1 MHGLI
6 FFLYFIFINMI
17 LQVMKNRITINRV
30 RLTFITAFIFV
41 GIFMLAT
48 YNNVNKTES
57 ESRNVKSALDVL
69 LQLQNISADIQL
81 IEAGQRGFTNY
92 GNVVFLD
99 LYNQGMKRI
108 RRDTSILAQLT
119 LTDSTKFEERTK
131 LLSLLNKKLWY
142 SKSAVEAMRIN
153 RHDSVAKTAQAAT
166 VILITDS
173 ITATISSIENKDRLL
188 LQESNVEREKY
199 AKRTAWQFLLLAI
212 FFYLILYYSFKT
224 IKNDFGQLQKNEK
237 TLKFNASIIQNISDP
252 VITTDA
258 KYNITNWN
266 VYAEKLYGYKEQ
278 EVIGKEVEALLNIK
292 IIKPLHTETL
302 PDSFEN
308 DYWKGEAIHHHK
320 NGNPIN
326 VELSTS
332 SIKGAAGEK
341 LGIVNVIR
349 DITQRKNMEY
359 RLQQLTV
366 NLQQQVKVKVA
377 ELNNV
382 FERIADAFI
391 ALDNQ
396 WNYTYVNK
404 KAAELHGKKAEDLIG
419 KNIWDE
425 FPDVADEPFYSA
437 LQMAKQTQQP
447 QRLQLYYFKKDKWF
461 EDLIYPSADGIS
473 VYYLDITIRKKAEI
487 SLEKVHQKL
496 SYHIKNTPM
505 GVIEF
510 DSNLKILQ
518 WNKLAEQIFGWS
530 ENEVLAGNLNIDEV
544 IYEEDKTLLWQAV
557 KNLAGNYIQNNVV
570 DTRNKTKDG
579 KIIYCEWYNSVLK
592 DDKGN
597 TVGIMSLVQD
607 VTGRKQIEHDLL
619 EAESKFRSLV
629 EQSMVGVY
637 IVQNEKLV
645 YVNPTF
651 AKIFGYGGNEI
662 AEQFPPEKIIHIDD
676 RQKVLHHIR
685 SRIEGKYKSMN
696 YEFKGVHKS
705 GELLYLEVFG
715 SFTIYRGKP
724 AIIGSLINVTE
735 RKKSTE
741 LLESSE
747 QKLKISNERFLLVAK
762 ATNDAVWDWDMQ
774 TDKIWGNESFRK
786 IFGLVAGEDFSFE
799 QFTSRI
805 HKEDLNPLLDNFKK
819 SLKKSETLVTEE
831 FRLRDR
837 DGNTYRT
844 LYDRAYIL
852 FNEDK
857 RAYRMLGAM
866 QDITQK
872 KESEKKLITEKEL
885 SDSIINSLPGIFY
898 LFNTQGKFYRWNKN
912 VETVTG
918 YTGEEIKK
926 LYPLDLFNENQREL
940 LQRKLSSVFE
950 LGEDSVEADLISKDG
965 REIPYYFTGMLIN
978 YEGEACL
985 MGVGIDI
992 SERIKSQQK
1001 LKESE
1006 EKFRSLIEQASDGIF
1021 ISNQAGDYLDVNSS
1035 ASVLVGYT
1043 KEELLK
1049 LNIKDIITE
1058 EDLKVKPLRIEE
1070 LLSGQVIMS
1079 ERFLKHKNGNL
1090 INVEISAKLLADGRF
1105 QAIVRDITA
1114 RKKSEEALRISE
1126 NKYRLLFNQNPMPM
1140 WMISIPERNF
1150 LDVNPAAIAHYGYS
1164 KEEFLKMNIRD
1175 IRPVEDLKKMEQQIA
1190 TQPSGIFNAGIWQ
1203 HKKKDGTIVQVNIIT
1218 HNIFYEGKQAKLVLA
1233 NDITEKIIAEENL
1246 KKSHE
1251 ELRQLAANLENIRES
1266 ERTHMAREIHDELG
1280 QQLTGLKMD
1289 ISWLNRKIQSADEEV
1304 HNKIK
1309 DTIQL
1314 IDKTVITV
1322 RRIATELRPSIL
1334 DDLGLIAA
1342 MEWQSEEFQKRAEI
1356 KTTFK
1361 SNVHN
1366 ANLQPALATGV
1377 FRIYQESL
1385 TNVLR
1390 HALATE
1396 VKSSLIINAGTL
1408 ELVITDNGKGFN
1420 PQDIEHKKTLGL
1432 LGMKERTLIMGGTY
1446 EISGKPGMGTSV
1458 RIIVPLK

>member
-1 MHGLI
+1 M
-6 FFLYFIFINMI
+6 
-17 LQVMKNRITINRV
+17 
-30 RLTFITAFIFV
+30 
-41 GIFMLAT
+41 
-48 YNNVNKTES
+48 
-57 ESRNVKSALDVL
+57 
-69 LQLQNISADIQL
+69 
-81 IEAGQRGFTNY
+81 
-92 GNVVFLD
+92 
-99 LYNQGMKRI
+99 
-108 RRDTSILAQLT
+108 
-119 LTDSTKFEERTK
+119 
-131 LLSLLNKKLWY
+131 
-142 SKSAVEAMRIN
+142 
-153 RHDSVAKTAQAAT
+153 
-166 VILITDS
+166 
-173 ITATISSIENKDRLL
+173 
-188 LQESNVEREKY
+188 
-199 AKRTAWQFLLLAI
+199 
-212 FFYLILYYSFKT
+212 
-224 IKNDFGQLQKNEK
+224 
-237 TLKFNASIIQNISDP
+237 
-252 VITTDA
+252 
-258 KYNITNWN
+258 
-266 VYAEKLYGYKEQ
+266 
-278 EVIGKEVEALLNIK
+278 
-292 IIKPLHTETL
+292 
-302 PDSFEN
+302 
-308 DYWKGEAIHHHK
+308 
-320 NGNPIN
+320 
-326 VELSTS
+326 
-332 SIKGAAGEK
+332 
-341 LGIVNVIR
+341 
-349 DITQRKNMEY
+349 
-359 RLQQLTV
+359 
-366 NLQQQVKVKVA
+366 
-377 ELNNV
+377 
-382 FERIADAFI
+382 
-391 ALDNQ
+391 
-396 WNYTYVNK
+396 
-404 KAAELHGKKAEDLIG
+404 
-419 KNIWDE
+419 
-425 FPDVADEPFYSA
+425 
-437 LQMAKQTQQP
+437 
-447 QRLQLYYFKKDKWF
+447 
-461 EDLIYPSADGIS
+461 
-473 VYYLDITIRKKAEI
+473 
-487 SLEKVHQKL
+487 
-496 SYHIKNTPM
+496 
-505 GVIEF
+505 
-510 DSNLKILQ
+510 
-518 WNKLAEQIFGWS
+518 
-530 ENEVLAGNLNIDEV
+530 
-544 IYEEDKTLLWQAV
+544 
-557 KNLAGNYIQNNVV
+557 
-570 DTRNKTKDG
+570 
-579 KIIYCEWYNSVLK
+579 
-592 DDKGN
+592 
-597 TVGIMSLVQD
+597 
-607 VTGRKQIEHDLL
+607 
-619 EAESKFRSLV
+619 
-629 EQSMVGVY
+629 
-637 IVQNEKLV
+637 
-645 YVNPTF
+645 
-651 AKIFGYGGNEI
+651 
-662 AEQFPPEKIIHIDD
+662 
-676 RQKVLHHIR
+676 
-685 SRIEGKYKSMN
+685 
-696 YEFKGVHKS
+696 
-705 GELLYLEVFG
+705 
-715 SFTIYRGKP
+715 
-724 AIIGSLINVTE
+724 
-735 RKKSTE
+735 
-741 LLESSE
+741 
-747 QKLKISNERFLLVAK
+747 
-762 ATNDAVWDWDMQ
+762 
-774 TDKIWGNESFRK
+774 
-786 IFGLVAGEDFSFE
+786 
-799 QFTSRI
+799 
-805 HKEDLNPLLDNFKK
+805 
-819 SLKKSETLVTEE
+819 
-831 FRLRDR
+831 
-837 DGNTYRT
+837 
-844 LYDRAYIL
+844 
-852 FNEDK
+852 
-857 RAYRMLGAM
+857 
-866 QDITQK
+866 
-872 KESEKKLITEKEL
+872 
-885 SDSIINSLPGIFY
+885 
-898 LFNTQGKFYRWNKN
+898 
-912 VETVTG
+912 
-918 YTGEEIKK
+918 
-926 LYPLDLFNENQREL
+926 
-940 LQRKLSSVFE
+940 FE

-1140 WMISIPERNF
+1140 WMISLPERNF
-1150 LDVNPAAIAHYGYS
+1150 LDVNPAAVAHYGYS

-1289 ISWLNRKIQSADEEV
+1289 ISWLNRKIQSSDEEV

-1366 ANLQPALATGV
+1366 ADLQPALATGV